1 MKTPADPRGKETM
14 PPNLSLVIQENE
26 TGLVAEV
33 WDKEVLA
40 GSDGTTAEL
49 VIRCVIPS
57 LYLLIITVG
66 LLGNIM
72 LVKIFITNSAMRNV
86 PNIFI
91 SNLAAGDLLLL
102 LTCVPVDA
110 SRYFFDEWV
119 FGKVGCK
126 LIPAI
131 QLTSVGVSVFTLT
144 ALSADRYRAIVNP
157 MDMQTSG
164 AVLWTCVKAV
174 GIWVVSMLLA
184 VPEAVFSEVARIG
197 TLDNSSFTACIPYP
211 QTDELHPKIHSV
223 LIFLV
228 YFLIPLAIISIYYYH
243 IAKTLIKSAHN
254 LPGEYNE
261 HTKKQMETRKRLAKI
276 VLVFVG
282 CFVFCWFPNHILYM
296 YRSFNYKEI
305 DPSLGHMIVTLVARV
320 LSFCNSCVNP
330 FALYLLSESF
340 RKHFNSQLCCGKKSY
355 QERSTSYLLSSSAV
369 RVTSL
374 KSNAKNLVTNSVLLN
389 GHSLKQELAL

>member
-1 MKTPADPRGKETM
+1 MKTM
-14 PPNLSLVIQENE
+14 PYKSLANLSLTAGANHS
-26 TGLVAEV
+26 GLVPGVSERDLLPAL
-33 WDKEVLA
+33 DR
-40 GSDGTTAEL
+40 TTTEL

-66 LLGNIM
+66 LLGNSV
-72 LVKIFITNSAMRNV
+72 LVKIFITNSAMRSV

-91 SNLAAGDLLLL
+91 SNLAAGDVLLL

-110 SRYFFDEWV
+110 SRYFFDEWM

-126 LIPAI
+126 LIPVI

-144 ALSADRYRAIVNP
+144 ALSADRYRAIVKP
-157 MDMQTSG
+157 MDIQTSG
-164 AVLWTCVKAV
+164 AVTWTCVKAV
-174 GIWVVSMLLA
+174 AIWVVSVLLA
-184 VPEAVFSEVARIG
+184 VPEGVFSEVTRIG
-197 TLDNSSFTACIPYP
+197 NLENGSFTACIPYP

-228 YFLIPLAIISIYYYH
+228 YFLIPLIIISVYYYH
-243 IAKTLIKSAHN
+243 IAKTLVKSVHD

-276 VLVFVG
+276 VLVFVA

-305 DPSLGHMIVTLVARV
+305 DPSLGHMIITLVARV

-340 RKHFNSQLCCGKKSY
+340 RRHFNSQLCCGRKSY
-355 QERSTSYLLSSSAV
+355 RERSTSYLLSSSAV
-369 RVTSL
+369 RMTSP
-374 KSNAKNLVTNSVLLN
+374 KSNAKNVVTKSVLLN
-389 GHSLKQELAL
+389 GHSMKQEITL

>member
-1 MKTPADPRGKETM
+1 M
-14 PPNLSLVIQENE
+14 PPKSLSNLSVAIGTNE
-26 TGLVAEV
+26 SGSVPEEWERDFLPA
-33 WDKEVLA
+33 
-40 GSDGTTAEL
+40 SDGTTAEL

-66 LLGNIM
+66 FLGNII
-72 LVKIFITNSAMRNV
+72 LVKIFITNSAMRSV
-86 PNIFI
+86 PSIFI

-110 SRYFFDEWV
+110 SRYFFDEWM

-126 LIPAI
+126 LIPVI

-157 MDMQTSG
+157 MDMQSSG
-164 AVLWTCVKAV
+164 AVLWTCVKAMV
-174 GIWVVSMLLA
+174 IWVVSVLLA
-184 VPEAVFSEVARIG
+184 VPEAVFSEVALISS
-197 TLDNSSFTACIPYP
+197 LDNSSFIACIPYP

-243 IAKTLIKSAHN
+243 IAKTLIKSSHN

-261 HTKKQMETRKRLAKI
+261 HTKKQMETRRRLAKI

-296 YRSFNYKEI
+296 YRSFNYNEI

-340 RKHFNSQLCCGKKSY
+340 RRHFNSQLCCGRKSY
-355 QERSTSYLLSSSAV
+355 QERATGYLLSSSA
-369 RVTSL
+369 
-374 KSNAKNLVTNSVLLN
+374 A
-389 GHSLKQELAL
+389 

>member
-1 MKTPADPRGKETM
+1 AHCTFETRECKKTPASSLGKETM
-14 PPNLSLVIQENE
+14 PPRSLSNLSFPTEANESELVP
-26 TGLVAEV
+26 EV
-33 WDKEVLA
+33 WEKDFLPD
-40 GSDGTTAEL
+40 SDGTTAEL

-57 LYLLIITVG
+57 LYLIIISVG

-72 LVKIFITNSAMRNV
+72 LVKIFLTNSAMRNV

-119 FGKVGCK
+119 FGKLGCK

-164 AVLWTCVKAV
+164 VLLWTSLKAV
-174 GIWVVSMLLA
+174 GIWVVSVLLA

-197 TLDNSSFTACIPYP
+197 SLDNSSFTACIPYP

-228 YFLIPLAIISIYYYH
+228 YFLIPLVIISIYYYH

-261 HTKKQMETRKRLAKI
+261 HTKKQI
-276 VLVFVG
+276 VH
-282 CFVFCWFPNHILYM
+282 PM
-296 YRSFNYKEI
+296 KYK
-305 DPSLGHMIVTLVARV
+305 DRPGH
-320 LSFCNSCVNP
+320 S
-330 FALYLLSESF
+330 FALA
-340 RKHFNSQLCCGKKSY
+340 
-355 QERSTSYLLSSSAV
+355 ERILREFLTCACI
-369 RVTSL
+369 T
-374 KSNAKNLVTNSVLLN
+374 
-389 GHSLKQELAL
+389 

>member
-1 MKTPADPRGKETM
+1 M
-14 PPNLSLVIQENE
+14 PSKSFPNLSLF
-26 TGLVAEV
+26 TGANQSGFAP
-33 WDKEVLA
+33 EVLEKDFLP

-72 LVKIFITNSAMRNV
+72 LVKIFVTNSAMRSV

-126 LIPAI
+126 LIPVI

-157 MDMQTSG
+157 MDVQASG
-164 AVLWTCVKAV
+164 AVLRTCVKAV
-174 GIWVVSMLLA
+174 GIWVVSVLLA

-197 TLDNSSFTACIPYP
+197 SLDNSSFTACIPYP

-340 RKHFNSQLCCGKKSY
+340 RKHFNSQLCCGRKSRP
-355 QERSTSYLLSSSAV
+355 ERSTSYLLSSSAV
-369 RVTSL
+369 RMTSL
-374 KSNAKNLVTNSVLLN
+374 KSNAKNMVTNSVLLN
-389 GHSLKQELAL
+389 GHSLKQEMAL

>member
-1 MKTPADPRGKETM
+1 M
-14 PPNLSLVIQENE
+14 PPKSFPNLSLFIGANQSDFVPKVSEKDF
-26 TGLVAEV
+26 LP
-33 WDKEVLA
+33 

-49 VIRCVIPS
+49 VVRCVIPS
-57 LYLLIITVG
+57 LYLFIISVG

-72 LVKIFITNSAMRNV
+72 LVKIFVTNSAMRSV

-110 SRYFFDEWV
+110 SRYFFDEWM

-157 MDMQTSG
+157 MDVQASG
-164 AVLWTCVKAV
+164 ALLWTCVKAV
-174 GIWVVSMLLA
+174 GIWVISVLLA
-184 VPEAVFSEVARIG
+184 VPEAVFSEVARIDS
-197 TLDNSSFTACIPYP
+197 LDNSSFAACIPYP

-228 YFLIPLAIISIYYYH
+228 YFLIPLTIISIYYYH

-282 CFVFCWFPNHILYM
+282 CFVFCWFPNHILYL

-340 RKHFNSQLCCGKKSY
+340 RKHFNSQLCCGRKSY
-355 QERSTSYLLSSSAV
+355 PERNTSYLLSSSAV
-369 RVTSL
+369 RMTSL
-374 KSNAKNLVTNSVLLN
+374 KSNAKNVVTNSALLN
-389 GHSLKQELAL
+389 GHSVKQEMAL

>member
-1 MKTPADPRGKETM
+1 MEKQRPSGPSPQLDGNQSVSGPGMPEPERG
-14 PPNLSLVIQENE
+14 
-26 TGLVAEV
+26 
-33 WDKEVLA
+33 
-40 GSDGTTAEL
+40 TAVL

-66 LLGNIM
+66 LLGNIT
-72 LVKIFITNSAMRNV
+72 LVKIFVTNSAMRSV

-91 SNLAAGDLLLL
+91 SSLAAGDLLLL
-102 LTCVPVDA
+102 VTCVPVDA
-110 SRYFFDEWV
+110 SRYFFDEWM

-144 ALSADRYRAIVNP
+144 ALSADRFKAIVNP
-157 MDMQTSG
+157 MDIQTSS
-164 AVLWTCVKAV
+164 AVLWTCIKAI
-174 GIWVVSMLLA
+174 GIWLISGVLA
-184 VPEAVFSEVARIG
+184 VPEAIFSELAHIND
-197 TLDNSSFTACIPYP
+197 TNASFTACIPYP
-211 QTDELHPKIHSV
+211 QTDDLHPKIHSV

-228 YFLIPLAIISIYYYH
+228 YFLIPLTIISVYYYH

-254 LPGEYNE
+254 IPGEYSE
-261 HTKKQMETRKRLAKI
+261 HSKKQMETRKRLAKI

-282 CFVFCWFPNHILYM
+282 CFALCWFPNHVLYM
-296 YRSFNYKEI
+296 YRSFNYNEI
-305 DPSLGHMIVTLVARV
+305 DPSLSHMIITLVARV

-340 RKHFNSQLCCGKKSY
+340 RRHFNNQLCCRKKSY

-369 RVTSL
+369 RMTSL
-374 KSNAKNLVTNSVLLN
+374 KSNAKNTMINPALLN
-389 GHSLKQELAL
+389 GHSGKQEMSL

>member
-1 MKTPADPRGKETM
+1 M
-14 PPNLSLVIQENE
+14 PPRSLSNLSFPTEANESELVP
-26 TGLVAEV
+26 EV
-33 WDKEVLA
+33 WEKDFLPD
-40 GSDGTTAEL
+40 SDGTTAEL

-57 LYLLIITVG
+57 LYLIIISVG

-72 LVKIFITNSAMRNV
+72 LVKIFLTNSAMRNV

-119 FGKVGCK
+119 FGKLGCK

-144 ALSADRYRAIVNP
+144 ALGADRYRAIVNP

-164 AVLWTCVKAV
+164 VLLWTSLKAV
-174 GIWVVSMLLA
+174 GIWVVSVLLA

-197 TLDNSSFTACIPYP
+197 SLDNSSFTACIPYP

-228 YFLIPLAIISIYYYH
+228 YFLIPLVIISIYYYH

-282 CFVFCWFPNHILYM
+282 CFVFCWFPNHVLYL

-320 LSFCNSCVNP
+320 LSFSNSCVNP

-340 RKHFNSQLCCGKKSY
+340 RKHFNSQLCCGRKSY
-355 QERSTSYLLSSSAV
+355 PERSTSYLLSSSAV
-369 RVTSL
+369 RMTSL
-374 KSNAKNLVTNSVLLN
+374 KSNTKNVVTNSVLLN
-389 GHSLKQELAL
+389 GHSTKQEIAL

>member
-1 MKTPADPRGKETM
+1 M
-14 PPNLSLVIQENE
+14 PSKSLSNLSVTSGANKS
-26 TGLVAEV
+26 GSVAER
-33 WDKEVLA
+33 WERDFLPA
-40 GSDGTTAEL
+40 SDGTTAEL

-72 LVKIFITNSAMRNV
+72 LVKIFVTNSAMRNV
-86 PNIFI
+86 PNILI

-110 SRYFFDEWV
+110 SRYFFDEWM

-126 LIPAI
+126 LIPLI

-164 AVLWTCVKAV
+164 AVLWTCVKAM
-174 GIWVVSMLLA
+174 GIWVVSVLLA
-184 VPEAVFSEVARIG
+184 VPEAVFSEVARISS
-197 TLDNSSFTACIPYP
+197 LDNSSFTACIPYP

-228 YFLIPLAIISIYYYH
+228 YFLTPLAIISIYYYH

-282 CFVFCWFPNHILYM
+282 CFIFCWFPNHILYM
-296 YRSFNYKEI
+296 YRSFNYNEI

-340 RKHFNSQLCCGKKSY
+340 RRHFNSQLCCGRKSY
-355 QERSTSYLLSSSAV
+355 QESGISYLLSSSAM
-369 RVTSL
+369 RMTSL
-374 KSNAKNLVTNSVLLN
+374 KSNAKNMVTNSVLLN
-389 GHSLKQELAL
+389 GHSMKQEMAL

>member
-1 MKTPADPRGKETM
+1 M
-14 PPNLSLVIQENE
+14 PPKSLCNLSQPAGANQSGFVPGVSERDL
-26 TGLVAEV
+26 
-33 WDKEVLA
+33 LA
-40 GSDGTTAEL
+40 AADGASAKFA
-49 VIRCVIPS
+49 IRCAIPS

-72 LVKIFITNSAMRNV
+72 LVKIFITNSAMRSA

-102 LTCVPVDA
+102 LTCVLVDA
-110 SRYFFDEWV
+110 SRYFFDEWM

-126 LIPAI
+126 LIPVF

-157 MDMQTSG
+157 MDIQMSG
-164 AVLWTCVKAV
+164 ALLWTCVKAV
-174 GIWVVSMLLA
+174 GIWVVSVLLA
-184 VPEAVFSEVARIG
+184 LPEAVFSEVTRIESVENG
-197 TLDNSSFTACIPYP
+197 SFTACVPYP

-228 YFLIPLAIISIYYYH
+228 YFLIPLAIISVYYYH

-296 YRSFNYKEI
+296 YRSFNYNEI
-305 DPSLGHMIVTLVARV
+305 DSSLGHMIVTLVARV

-340 RKHFNSQLCCGKKSY
+340 RRHFNSQLCCGRKSH
-355 QERSTSYLLSSSAV
+355 QERSPSYLLSSSAV
-369 RVTSL
+369 RMTSL
-374 KSNAKNLVTNSVLLN
+374 KSNAKNVVTNSVLLN
-389 GHSLKQELAL
+389 GHSMKQEMAL

>member
-1 MKTPADPRGKETM
+1 M
-14 PPNLSLVIQENE
+14 PPRPLANLYGASGANDSDV
-26 TGLVAEV
+26 VPEV
-33 WDKEVLA
+33 WKQDVLP

-49 VIRCVIPS
+49 VVRCVIPS
-57 LYLLIITVG
+57 VYLVIVTVG
-66 LLGNIM
+66 LLGNVVLM
-72 LVKIFITNSAMRNV
+72 KIFITNSAMRSV

-119 FGKVGCK
+119 FGKLGCK

-164 AVLWTCVKAV
+164 AVLWTCLKAG
-174 GIWVVSMLLA
+174 GIWLISVLLA
-184 VPEAVFSEVARIG
+184 VPEAVFSQLARIG
-197 TLDNSSFTACIPYP
+197 SLDNGSFTACIPYP
-211 QTDELHPKIHSV
+211 QTNELHPKIHSV

-320 LSFCNSCVNP
+320 LSFSNSCVNP

-355 QERSTSYLLSSSAV
+355 GERSTSYLLSSSAV
-369 RVTSL
+369 HMTSL
-374 KSNAKNLVTNSVLLN
+374 KSNAKNTMTNSGLLN
-389 GHSLKQELAL
+389 GHGLKQEMAL

>member
-1 MKTPADPRGKETM
+1 M
-14 PPNLSLVIQENE
+14 PSKSLSNLSVTSGANQSGSVPERWERDFLP
-26 TGLVAEV
+26 A
-33 WDKEVLA
+33 
-40 GSDGTTAEL
+40 SDGTTAEL

-72 LVKIFITNSAMRNV
+72 LVKIFVTNSAMRNV
-86 PNIFI
+86 PNILI

-110 SRYFFDEWV
+110 SRYFFDEWM

-126 LIPAI
+126 LIPLI

-164 AVLWTCVKAV
+164 AVLWTCVKAM
-174 GIWVVSMLLA
+174 GIWVVSVLLA
-184 VPEAVFSEVARIG
+184 VPEAVFSEVARISS
-197 TLDNSSFTACIPYP
+197 LDNSSFTACIPYP

-228 YFLIPLAIISIYYYH
+228 YFLTPLAIISIYYYH

-282 CFVFCWFPNHILYM
+282 CFIFCWFPNHILYM
-296 YRSFNYKEI
+296 YRSFNYNEI

-340 RKHFNSQLCCGKKSY
+340 RRHFNSQLCCGRKSY
-355 QERSTSYLLSSSAV
+355 QESGISYLLSSSAV
-369 RVTSL
+369 PMTSL
-374 KSNAKNLVTNSVLLN
+374 KSNAKNMVTNSVLLN
-389 GHSLKQELAL
+389 GHSMKQEMAL

>member
-1 MKTPADPRGKETM
+1 LSQRAD
-14 PPNLSLVIQENE
+14 LCSL
-26 TGLVAEV
+26 
-33 WDKEVLA
+33 LA
-40 GSDGTTAEL
+40 RKRDQAIEDGTKTQLLSEL

-261 HTKKQMETRKRLAKI
+261 HTKKQ
-276 VLVFVG
+276 VSLVGVSAG
-282 CFVFCWFPNHILYM
+282 SLSLELFPHSLFALVIFHIGSCIL
-296 YRSFNYKEI
+296 SSQ
-305 DPSLGHMIVTLVARV
+305 PGVWSSHIVTIPAYWLRCDFANFLARLTNHDLPDLCLLRNRDYMHQSPHPACKHLFIV
-320 LSFCNSCVNP
+320 SLCVS
-330 FALYLLSESF
+330 LLRMIGNVTGSRNDGF
-340 RKHFNSQLCCGKKSY
+340 RNGAWVGY
-355 QERSTSYLLSSSAV
+355 QIRRVWEQQSSRNECDPKV
-369 RVTSL
+369 GFIT
-374 KSNAKNLVTNSVLLN
+374 
-389 GHSLKQELAL
+389 

>member
-1 MKTPADPRGKETM
+1 M
-14 PPNLSLVIQENE
+14 PPGSLCNLSRNGGENQSGFFP
-26 TGLVAEV
+26 GLWNGDFLPAPE
-33 WDKEVLA
+33 
-40 GSDGTTAEL
+40 GTPAEL

-57 LYLLIITVG
+57 LYLLIIAVG
-66 LLGNIM
+66 LLGNVL
-72 LVKIFITNSAMRNV
+72 LVKVFITNSAMRSA

-91 SNLAAGDLLLL
+91 SNLAAGDVLLL

-110 SRYFFDEWV
+110 SRYFFDEWM

-126 LIPAI
+126 LIPVI

-157 MDMQTSG
+157 MDIQTSG
-164 AVLWTCVKAV
+164 AVLWTCVKAL
-174 GIWVVSMLLA
+174 GIWTVSVLLA
-184 VPEAVFSEVARIG
+184 VPEAVFSEVVQMDS
-197 TLDNSSFTACIPYP
+197 LDNGSFTACIPYP

-228 YFLIPLAIISIYYYH
+228 YFLIPLTIISVYYYH

-282 CFVFCWFPNHILYM
+282 CFVFCWFPNHVLYM
-296 YRSFNYKEI
+296 YRSFNYNKI
-305 DPSLGHMIVTLVARV
+305 DPSLGHMIVTLVSRI

-330 FALYLLSESF
+330 FALYLFSESF
-340 RKHFNSQLCCGKKSY
+340 RRHFNSQLCCGRKSSP
-355 QERSTSYLLSSSAV
+355 ERSTSYLVSSSAV
-369 RVTSL
+369 RMTSL
-374 KSNAKNLVTNSVLLN
+374 KSSTKNVVTNSVVLN
-389 GHSLKQELAL
+389 GHSMKQEIAL

>member
-1 MKTPADPRGKETM
+1 M
-14 PPNLSLVIQENE
+14 PPKSLSSLAQTAGENQSRFLPGVSE
-26 TGLVAEV
+26 GGFLPAP
-33 WDKEVLA
+33 
-40 GSDGTTAEL
+40 DGTTADF

-66 LLGNIM
+66 LLGNIT
-72 LVKIFITNSAMRNV
+72 LVKIFITNSALRSV

-91 SNLAAGDLLLL
+91 SNLAAGDVLLL

-110 SRYFFDEWV
+110 SRYCFDEWM
-119 FGKVGCK
+119 FGDVGCK
-126 LIPAI
+126 LIPVI

-157 MDMQTSG
+157 MDIQTSG

-174 GIWVVSMLLA
+174 AIWVISVLLA
-184 VPEAVFSEVARIG
+184 VPEAIFSEVVHIG
-197 TLDNSSFTACIPYP
+197 SLENGSFTACIPYP

-228 YFLIPLAIISIYYYH
+228 YFLIPLTLISVYYYH

-261 HTKKQMETRKRLAKI
+261 HTKKQMETRKGLAKI

-282 CFVFCWFPNHILYM
+282 CFVFCWFPNHVLYL
-296 YRSFNYKEI
+296 YRSFNYHEI

-340 RKHFNSQLCCGKKSY
+340 RRHFNSQLCCRR
-355 QERSTSYLLSSSAV
+355 RSRPQRSASCLVSSSAL
-369 RVTSL
+369 RMTSL
-374 KSNAKNLVTNSVLLN
+374 KSNAKNVVANSVLLN
-389 GHSLKQELAL
+389 GHSTKQEMAL